1 MASFLGKVLR
11 NRSQPATRFITLLNK
26 SQTQIP
32 SAPPP
37 TTIGSETAQNPIFL
51 IPKREDSNTNASSL
65 FHPTFSFDYF
75 LNPVPILRSGFIF
88 QSEDAGVASRR
99 ESPEIWADSVK
110 KKRKKK
116 MNKHKLKKLRKRL
129 RKKT

>member
-37 TTIGSETAQNPIFL
+37 TIGSETAQNPIFL
-51 IPKREDSNTNASSL
+51 KPKREDDSNTNASSL
-65 FHPTFSFDYF
+65 LYPTFSFDYF
-75 LNPVPILRSGFIF
+75 LNPVPISQSGFIF
-88 QSEDAGVASRR
+88 PSEDAGVASRR

-129 RKKT
+129 RRKT